1 MNFETSSEPFDA
13 PVLRQAR
20 LRPSAIGRYPWAR
33 QNTWMPA
40 SAMAADA
47 LRDAPPPAAGG
58 HERLLPN
65 DAFEF
70 RGGRPEASVR
80 DRARTRWTDQADA
93 IRRRRF

>member
-1 MNFETSSEPFDA
+1 MNFETSSEPFA
-13 PVLRQAR
+13 TPVLRQAR
-20 LRPSAIGRYPWAR
+20 LRPGAIGRYPWAR

-40 SAMAADA
+40 SAMAAAA
-47 LRDAPPPAAGG
+47 LKHAPPLAAAG

-70 RGGRPEASVR
+70 RGGRPEASLR
-80 DRARTRWTDQADA
+80 DRARTRWTDQAEA

>member
-20 LRPSAIGRYPWAR
+20 LRQGAIGRYPWAR

-47 LRDAPPPAAGG
+47 LRHAPPPAAAG

-80 DRARTRWTDQADA
+80 DRARTRWTDQAEA

>member
-1 MNFETSSEPFDA
+1 MNFETSSEPFDT

-20 LRPSAIGRYPWAR
+20 LRPGATGRYPWAR

-40 SAMAADA
+40 SAMAAAA
-47 LRDAPPPAAGG
+47 LKHAPPSTADG

-70 RGGRPEASVR
+70 RGGRPEASLR
-80 DRARTRWTDQADA
+80 DRARTRWTDQAEA

>member
-1 MNFETSSEPFDA
+1 MNVETNSEHVDT

-20 LRPSAIGRYPWAR
+20 LRPGAIGRYPWAR
-33 QNTWMPA
+33 ENTWMPA

-47 LRDAPPPAAGG
+47 LRHAPPSAAAG

-70 RGGRPEASVR
+70 RGGRPEASLR
-80 DRARTRWTDQADA
+80 DRARTRWTDQAEA